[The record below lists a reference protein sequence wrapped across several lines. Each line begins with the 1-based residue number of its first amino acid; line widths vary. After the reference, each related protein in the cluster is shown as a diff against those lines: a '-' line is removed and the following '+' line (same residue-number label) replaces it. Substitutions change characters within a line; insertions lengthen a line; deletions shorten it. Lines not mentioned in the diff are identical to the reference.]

1 MYLKVFIETC
11 NEKVRVLIA
20 IMLDRQVKWTEMNT
34 ANQIGSTEPQNCSP
48 KAREGESWPLAFAR
62 NVILNIFLLE
72 IVLI

>member
-11 NEKVRVLIA
+11 NEKVSVLTA
-20 IMLDRQVKWTEMNT
+20 IMLDGQVKWTERKT
-34 ANQIGSTEPQNCSP
+34 ASQIRSTEPQYCSL
-48 KAREGESWPLAFAR
+48 KAWEGESWLLAFAQ

>member
-11 NEKVRVLIA
+11 SEEVSMLTA
-20 IMLDRQVKWTEMNT
+20 IMLDGQVKQTEMNT
-34 ANQIGSTEPQNCSP
+34 ATQIGSTEPQYCSL

-62 NVILNIFLLE
+62 NVILNIFLLD